1 MKESNM
7 AWNKLS
13 TYKTV
18 IGMTPAGAN
27 FVKYHDTKIV
37 QWSGIGIVVD
47 SGGWKTVTTKRKMN
61 QAAIQFG
68 LGFGVYQDKH
78 EWFVIM
84 PDGTIEPFFDGMYFE
99 LPVHSIA
106 AE

>member
-1 MKESNM
+1 
-7 AWNKLS
+7 
-13 TYKTV
+13 
-18 IGMTPAGAN
+18 
-27 FVKYHDTKIV
+27 
-37 QWSGIGIVVD
+37 
-47 SGGWKTVTTKRKMN
+47 MN